1 MTPPLD
7 WNTVR
12 AIALSLPGTVETTSY
27 GTPSFKVA
35 GKFLTRLHDSGH
47 SLVVKIGM
55 DEREMLMAA
64 EPETFYI
71 TDHYRAYPTML
82 VRLDRVH
89 DGTLRRLLEQSWRA
103 VAPKRLVKAL
113 DATS

>member
-7 WNTVR
+7 WNRVR
-12 AIALSLPGTVETTSY
+12 ALALALPGTVESTSY

-35 GKFLTRLHDSGH
+35 GKFLTRLHQDGH

-64 EPETFYI
+64 EPEIFYI
-71 TDHYRAYPTML
+71 TDHYRAYPAML
-82 VRLDRVH
+82 VRLDRVPE
-89 DGTLRRLLEQSWRA
+89 DTLARLLEQSWREI
-103 VAPKRLVKAL
+103 APKRLVKL
-113 DATS
+113 YPPH